1 MQSRQS
7 DFLFSLSRAF
17 GVLTEIAVISVIQ
30 RDFSEKLRRLVSPGE
45 AHMTEWRVLGQNV
58 SRANP
63 EKTIQIARRF
73 ATVRTTT
80 RGMAIDPECATRTV
94 KTSGGAGQS
103 GFSQHRAT
111 DSAKANTYYPPST
124 GTSTKG
130 SSRSA
135 RRCPTRKDCRTTIRV
150 LHSLKTR
157 IADRKTPTPSNR
169 RFPCQV
175 LKQGMEISSTRL
187 RVKIRRVA
195 TPFCVSKI

>member
-94 KTSGGAGQS
+94 KTSGGQDNQ
-103 GFSQHRAT
+103 GFLNTEPKTLRRRTRITRPSRAFRPR
-111 DSAKANTYYPPST
+111 DQVEVPAD
-124 GTSTKG
+124 
-130 SSRSA
+130 A
-135 RRCPTRKDCRTTIRV
+135 RRVKTVGRRSESCIHSRHGLPTER
-150 LHSLKTR
+150 H
-157 IADRKTPTPSNR
+157 
-169 RFPCQV
+169 
-175 LKQGMEISSTRL
+175 RL
-187 RVKIRRVA
+187 RAIGGFPAR
-195 TPFCVSKI
+195 C